1 MYDWF
6 EVGIL
11 VLKLSEKEA
20 ENFIRKVDFDKANG
34 LVPVVVQDASNDMVL
49 MQAFMNKEALKL
61 TLATGKMH
69 FWSRSKKRIWMKGE
83 TSGNYSIVENVI
95 LDCDNDA
102 ILFKVQQI
110 GVCCHTGAASCFHNP
125 VREGK
130 EKEPDGR
137 ILERIFE
144 VIKERIRNPKRS
156 SYVSKIVAKGE
167 NAILKKIGEEATELV
182 LAAKSEDVKNIICE
196 VADVI
201 FHIMILLG
209 QKKLEVKE
217 VFRELENRHLQKTSK
232 TFGVRNE
239 ATSLLGMRGKS
250 L

>member
-1 MYDWF
+1 MYGWF

-20 ENFIRKVDFDKANG
+20 EDFIRKVDFDKANG

-49 MQAFMNKEALKL
+49 MQAFMDKEALKL
-61 TLATGKMH
+61 TLTTGKMH
-69 FWSRSKKRIWMKGE
+69 FWSRSRKRIWMKGE

-125 VREGK
+125 IREEK

-137 ILERIFE
+137 MLERIFE
-144 VIKERIRNPKRS
+144 VIKERIRNPQKG
-156 SYVSKIVAKGE
+156 SYVSKMVARGE
-167 NAILKKIGEEATELV
+167 DAILKKIGEEATELV
-182 LAAKSEDVKNIICE
+182 LAAKSEDAKNIIWE
-196 VADVI
+196 AADVI
-201 FHIMILLG
+201 FHVMVLFG

-217 VFRELENRHLQKTSK
+217 VFKELENRHLQKTSK
-232 TFGVRNE
+232 KLNLQSE
-239 ATSLLGMRGKS
+239 E
-250 L
+250 

>member
-20 ENFIRKVDFDKANG
+20 EDFIRKVDFDKANG

-49 MQAFMNKEALKL
+49 MQAFMDKEALKL
-61 TLATGKMH
+61 TLTTGKMH
-69 FWSRSKKRIWMKGE
+69 FWSRSRKRIWMKGE

-125 VREGK
+125 IREEK

-137 ILERIFE
+137 MLERIFE
-144 VIKERIRNPKRS
+144 VIKERIRNPQKG
-156 SYVSKIVAKGE
+156 SYVSKMVARGE
-167 NAILKKIGEEATELV
+167 DAILKKIGEEATELV
-182 LAAKSEDVKNIICE
+182 LAAKSEDAKNVVCE
-196 VADVI
+196 AADVI
-201 FHIMILLG
+201 FHVMVLFG

-217 VFRELENRHLQKTSK
+217 VFKELENRHLQKTSK
-232 TFGVRNE
+232 KLNLQSE
-239 ATSLLGMRGKS
+239 E
-250 L
+250 

>member
-1 MYDWF
+1 MYDWL

-11 VLKLSEKEA
+11 VLKLSGKEA
-20 ENFIRKVDFDKANG
+20 EDFIRKVDFDKTNG

-49 MQAFMNKEALKL
+49 MQAFMDKEALKL
-61 TLATGKMH
+61 TLTTGKMH
-69 FWSRSKKRIWMKGE
+69 FWSRSRKRIWMKGE

-125 VREGK
+125 IREEK

-137 ILERIFE
+137 MLERIFE
-144 VIKERIRNPKRS
+144 VIKERIRNPQKG
-156 SYVSKIVAKGE
+156 SYVSKMVARGE
-167 NAILKKIGEEATELV
+167 DAILKKIGEEATELV
-182 LAAKSEDVKNIICE
+182 LAAKSEDAKNIIWE
-196 VADVI
+196 AADVI
-201 FHIMILLG
+201 FHVMVLFG

-217 VFRELENRHLQKTSK
+217 VFKELENRHLQKTSK
-232 TFGVRNE
+232 KLNLQSE
-239 ATSLLGMRGKS
+239 E
-250 L
+250 

>member
-1 MYDWF
+1 
-6 EVGIL
+6 
-11 VLKLSEKEA
+11 LKLSEKEV
-20 ENFIRKVDFDKANG
+20 EDFIRKVDFDKSNE
-34 LVPVVVQDASNDMVL
+34 LVPVVVQDESNDMVL

-69 FWSRSKKRIWMKGE
+69 FWSRSRRRTWMKGE

-125 VREGK
+125 IRREGK

-144 VIKERIRNPKRS
+144 VIEERIRNPKRS

-167 NAILKKIGEEATELV
+167 NAVLKKIGEEATELV
-182 LAAKSEDVKNIICE
+182 LAAKNGDLKNIIWE
-196 VADVI
+196 AADVM
-201 FHIMILLG
+201 FHILILLG

-217 VFRELENRHLQKTSK
+217 VFKELENRHLQKTAKLQS
-232 TFGVRNE
+232 E
-239 ATSLLGMRGKS
+239 MRQ
-250 L
+250 LV